1 MLKKPEPKLILI
13 IDDEDDIRIFAS
25 RLLEMEGYRV
35 LQAGD
40 GEEGLRMAGENLIDG
55 VLLDIR
61 MPGIDGWEVLQQL
74 KEDSKLSATPVIVFT
89 AYAEKM
95 EQERALSMGASAYL
109 IKPLSADQLMDSV
122 ARIFR

>member
-1 MLKKPEPKLILI
+1 LLKKPEPKLILI